1 METTTKVQ
9 KWGNS
14 HGIRL
19 SKLVLDAVRWKEN
32 DTIEIIEQNGE
43 LLLKPIAPKRKSIDE
58 LFACYQENYQAKEV
72 DWGEKVGNEIW

>member
-19 SKLVLDAVRWKEN
+19 SKIILDAVHWKEN

-43 LLLKPIAPKRKSIDE
+43 LLLKPITPKRKSIDE
-58 LFACYQENYQAKEV
+58 LFAGYQENYQAKEV